1 MKLELALTPLE
12 SFPSLQGAH
21 QLAWNYLLDKV
32 FADAYHAGAGTLQ
45 LTLPSQDL
53 VAEAELRASL
63 TLARGDKTARAL
75 LGSNSANGFSRAADT
90 VYLLRYGLLAGTF
103 RNRSVHNQNAGSRGS
118 HLLSVFTWQ
127 ARAFGLPIRALGRSP
142 QLVDRASFAMRKVF
156 ASETFVPAYYH
167 LYKANTSPVSNF

>member
-12 SFPSLQGAH
+12 GFPSLQGAH

-32 FADAYHAGAGTLQ
+32 FADAYHAGVGTLQ
-45 LTLPSQDL
+45 LTLPNKDL
-53 VAEAELRASL
+53 VVEAELRAHL
-63 TLARGDKTARAL
+63 TPARGDKIARAL
-75 LGSNSANGFSRAADT
+75 LGSNSTNTFSKTADT
-90 VYLLRYGLLAGTF
+90 VYLLRYGFLAGTRF
-103 RNRSVHNQNAGSRGS
+103 RNQNNGSRAS

-167 LYKANTSPVSNF
+167 LYKANPSPESNL

>member
-53 VAEAELRASL
+53 VVEAELRASL
-63 TLARGDKTARAL
+63 TGARGDKTARAI

-103 RNRSVHNQNAGSRGS
+103 RQHNAGSRAS

-142 QLVDRASFAMRKVF
+142 QLVDRASFAMRRVF
-156 ASETFVPAYYH
+156 ASDTFVPAYYH
-167 LYKANTSPVSNF
+167 LYKANSSSE

>member
-1 MKLELALTPLE
+1 MKLELALTQRE
-12 SFPSLQGAH
+12 SFPALQGPH

-32 FADAYHAGAGTLQ
+32 FADAFHAGVGTLQ

-63 TLARGDKTARAL
+63 TSSGGDKTARAL
-75 LGSNSANGFSRAADT
+75 LGSTNTNSFSKSADT
-90 VYLLRYGLLAGTF
+90 LYFLRYGLLAGVV
-103 RNRSVHNQNAGSRGS
+103 RPNLPASRG

-127 ARAFGLPIRALGRSP
+127 ARALGLPIRALGRSP
-142 QLVDRASFAMRKVF
+142 QLVDRTSFAMRRVF

-167 LYKANTSPVSNF
+167 LYKADPFQS